1 PAPPSLSLSLQPPT
15 YCRRTTRLRRLL
27 SPSGRHLPSR
37 RLPLFLHPPP
47 LHIPFTHFAPTSTAD
62 PPPLLLAFLPPTL
75 CPPTPTAQLPL
86 SQPNSS
92 LPIPVA
98 RFYLVPL
105 PGLVGWFIAAICV
118 DRWLS
123 LILVYLIIPEPLPPS
138 SLNS

>member
-1 PAPPSLSLSLQPPT
+1 KLGFCHRKNCHPAPPSLSLSLQPPT

-47 LHIPFTHFAPTSTAD
+47 LHIPFTRFAPTSTAD

-75 CPPTPTAQLPL
+75 CPPAPTAQLPL

-98 RFYLVPL
+98 SDWSVLWCSV
-105 PGLVGWFIAAICV
+105 
-118 DRWLS
+118 S
-123 LILVYLIIPEPLPPS
+123 H
-138 SLNS
+138 NS